1 MAASGTRSAPER
13 RSLPYETPAELP
25 LDCRPF
31 IVTVLHLWAD
41 TAFAAVQQHRPW
53 LDQAPGYEER
63 WLIARIVNDEMRQ
76 GWQLCRLLSEFGA
89 DGQALVRVLMDRRE
103 GEHAVAAS
111 NLPLERWSD
120 VAALTALVGRV
131 RLAQLR
137 AFERATYAPLARV
150 VPQMLA
156 ERQVQVNFGDQIL
169 RGIVAAPARGGPEE
183 AQAAVDK
190 WHPRA
195 LETFDAVSRPV
206 EEAAARLGVIPW
218 QGDAERQRYV
228 AEARQAL
235 DGLGLRLPPEAA
247 HQLQPADGTPQP
259 APEPSGGAS

>member
-1 MAASGTRSAPER
+1 MATSGTRSAPER

-156 ERQVQVNFGDQIL
+156 ERQVQVNFGDQLL
-169 RGIVAAPARGGPEE
+169 RGIVAEPARGGAEE
-183 AQAAVDK
+183 AQSAVDK

-195 LETFDAVSRPV
+195 LELFDVVSRPV

-218 QGDAERQRYV
+218 QGNAERQRYV

-235 DGLGLRLPPEAA
+235 GQLGLRLPAEEGPPRANEGSGA
-247 HQLQPADGTPQP
+247 PP
-259 APEPSGGAS
+259 APAPASGAA